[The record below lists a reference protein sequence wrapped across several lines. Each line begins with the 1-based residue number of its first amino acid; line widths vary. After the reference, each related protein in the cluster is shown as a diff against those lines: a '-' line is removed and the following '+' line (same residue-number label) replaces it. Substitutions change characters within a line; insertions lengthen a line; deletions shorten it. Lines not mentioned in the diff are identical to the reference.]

1 MTTDREKVR
10 LIFGFKLKQ
19 LRQERGLS
27 TYDLADRTG
36 LSPSYLNEIEKGK
49 KYPKTEKIFAI
60 AKALETDY
68 DALVS
73 LKVSKQLEA
82 VTELLN
88 SNILN
93 ELPLDLFGIEPGYF
107 LEMMAAAPAKL
118 SAFINTLIEI
128 GRNYDLRV
136 EQFYHSVLRT
146 YQTMHDS
153 YFDDIEQQADAFL
166 STHTMPIKPADGP
179 AYLAQVLTSEYGC
192 TVEPYDQTSQ
202 PTLLTLRS
210 VFIPERNK
218 LLINSSLSFQQ
229 TAFTL
234 GREVGY
240 RQLHLLQRPL
250 ESSMLAAAS
259 FDEVLNNFR
268 ASYFAR
274 AILMP
279 RAQVLPL
286 LTDVMTQFT
295 WQPDRVLAIMEAFAV
310 TPETFVSRVMNLLA
324 SHFGLNDLFFIRF
337 DQPIDQQR
345 FVISKELHLS
355 RLHAPHGVA
364 RDEHYC
370 RRQVALTM
378 LNDMR
383 TEQAKRRWKGQPF
396 CRAQIT
402 TYAPNGQSYFVL
414 SIAKSSPPSTT
425 NSSINLGLPL
435 TDDLR
440 NIIAFLDDP
449 AIPRTDVGD
458 TCERCPITDCTV
470 RAAPA
475 TVLARREQVAI
486 IQAQIEEL
494 RILPHPD
501 AGPPQPL
508 P

>member
-27 TYDLADRTG
+27 TYDLADKTG

-82 VTELLN
+82 VAELLN

-93 ELPLDLFGIEPGYF
+93 ELPLELFGIEPGYF

-136 EQFYHSVLRT
+136 EQFYYSVLRT
-146 YQTMHDS
+146 YQAMHDA
-153 YFDDIEQQADAFL
+153 YFDDIEQQADLFL
-166 STHTMPIKPADGP
+166 ANHPLPTAPVESP
-179 AYLAQVLTSEYGC
+179 AYLTQVLASEYGC
-192 TVEPYDQTSQ
+192 GLVTYDETSL
-202 PTLLTLRS
+202 PALATLRS
-210 VFIPERNK
+210 VFIPETNK
-218 LLINSSLSFQQ
+218 LLINKGLSVGQ

-240 RQLHLLQRPL
+240 RQLGLTQRPL

-259 FDEVLNNFR
+259 FEEVLNNFR

-274 AILMP
+274 AILIP
-279 RAQVLPL
+279 RTQVLPM
-286 LTDVMTQFT
+286 LTDILAQPT
-295 WQPDRVLAIMEAFAV
+295 WRPDRMLAAMASFAV
-310 TPETFVSRVMNLLA
+310 TPEMFLSRVMNLFA
-324 SHFGLNDLFFIRF
+324 SHFGLKDLFFIRF
-337 DQPIDQQR
+337 DQPTDQQR

-383 TEQAKRRWKGQPF
+383 TQQAEGRWNGQPF
-396 CRAQIT
+396 CQAQIT
-402 TYAPNGQSYFVL
+402 TYAPNGQAYLVL

-425 NSSINLGLPL
+425 NSSINIGLPI

-440 NIIAFLDDP
+440 HVIAFLDDP

-475 TVLARREQVAI
+475 TVLAKGEQVERVKLAI
-486 IQAQIEEL
+486 DGLREKGLDNAQ
-494 RILPHPD
+494 
-501 AGPPQPL
+501 
-508 P
+508 

>member
-27 TYDLADRTG
+27 TYDLADKTG

-60 AKALETDY
+60 AKALDTDY

-82 VTELLN
+82 VAELLN

-93 ELPLDLFGIEPGYF
+93 ELPLELFGIEPGYF

-136 EQFYHSVLRT
+136 EQFYYSVLRT
-146 YQTMHDS
+146 YQAMHDS
-153 YFDDIEQQADAFL
+153 YFEEIEAQSDQFLDKHPLPSSPADSSAFL
-166 STHTMPIKPADGP
+166 T
-179 AYLAQVLTSEYGC
+179 QVLTAEFGC
-192 TVEPYDQTSQ
+192 AVEPYDQTSQ
-202 PTLLTLRS
+202 PALLTLRS

-218 LLINSSLSFQQ
+218 LLINSKLSFQQ

-240 RQLHLLQRPL
+240 RQLSLVQRPL
-250 ESSMLAAAS
+250 ESSMLTAAS
-259 FDEVLNNFR
+259 FEEVLNNFR

-274 AILMP
+274 AMLMP
-279 RAQVLPL
+279 RARFLPL
-286 LTDVMTQFT
+286 LTDALAQLT
-295 WQPDRVLAIMEAFAV
+295 WQPDRMLAIMASFAV
-310 TPETFVSRVMNLLA
+310 TPEMFLSRVMNLIA
-324 SHFGLNDLFFIRF
+324 SYFGLNDLFFIRF
-337 DQPIDQQR
+337 NQPTDQQR

-383 TEQAKRRWKGQPF
+383 TEQAAGSWHGQPF
-396 CRAQIT
+396 CQAQIT
-402 TYAPNGQSYFVL
+402 TYVPNGQAYFVL
-414 SIAKSSPPSTT
+414 SMAKSSPPSTT

-435 TDDLR
+435 TADLR
-440 NIIAFLDDP
+440 RVIAFLDDP

-475 TVLARREQVAI
+475 TVLAKQEQVAGVKAAI
-486 IQAQIEEL
+486 AGL
-494 RILPHPD
+494 R
-501 AGPPQPL
+501 GE
-508 P
+508 

>member
-73 LKVSKQLEA
+73 LKVSKQLKA

-93 ELPLDLFGIEPGYF
+93 ELPLELFGIEPGYF

-128 GRNYDLRV
+128 GRNYDLRM

-146 YQTMHDS
+146 YQAMHDS
-153 YFDDIEQQADAFL
+153 YFDDIEQQADLFL
-166 STHTMPIKPADGP
+166 SMHTMPAKPADSP
-179 AYLAQVLTSEYGC
+179 AYLAQVLTAEYTC
-192 TVEPYDQTSQ
+192 AVEPYDRQAQ
-202 PTLLTLRS
+202 PALSTLRS
-210 VFIPERNK
+210 VFLPEANK
-218 LLINSSLSFQQ
+218 LLVNSSLSFQQ

-240 RQLHLLQRPL
+240 RQLHLTQRPL

-279 RAQVLPL
+279 RAQVLPM
-286 LTDVMTQFT
+286 LTDILAQTT
-295 WQPDRVLAIMEAFAV
+295 WQPDRILAIMATFAV
-310 TPETFVSRVMNLLA
+310 TPEMFLSRVMNLIA

-337 DQPIDQQR
+337 DQPVDQQR

-383 TEQAKRRWKGQPF
+383 TEQAKRSWKGQPF

-402 TYAPNGQSYFVL
+402 TYVPNGQAYFVL

-425 NSSINLGLPL
+425 NSSINIGLPL

-440 NIIAFLDDP
+440 RVFAFLDDP
-449 AIPRTDVGD
+449 TIPRTDVGD
-458 TCERCPITDCTV
+458 TCERCPIADCTV

-475 TVLARREQVAI
+475 TVLAKREQVDGVKAAI
-486 IQAQIEEL
+486 MGL
-494 RILPHPD
+494 RE
-501 AGPPQPL
+501 G
-508 P
+508 

>member
-1 MTTDREKVR
+1 MSTDREKVR

-82 VTELLN
+82 VAELLN

-93 ELPLDLFGIEPGYF
+93 QLPLDLFGIEPGYF
-107 LEMMAAAPAKL
+107 LEMMAAAPTKL

-136 EQFYHSVLRT
+136 EQFYYSVLRT
-146 YQTMHDS
+146 YQAMHDS
-153 YFDDIEQQADAFL
+153 YFDEIEQQADLFL
-166 STHTMPIKPADGP
+166 ANHPLPPDPADSPG
-179 AYLAQVLTSEYGC
+179 YLAQVLAAEYGC
-192 TVEPYDQTSQ
+192 IVEPYDKTTQ
-202 PTLLTLRS
+202 PALSTLRS
-210 VFIPERNK
+210 VLLPEKAK
-218 LLINSSLSFQQ
+218 LLINNSLSFQQ

-240 RQLHLLQRPL
+240 RQLNLTQRPL
-250 ESSMLAAAS
+250 ESAMLAAAS

-279 RAQVLPL
+279 RLHLLPMLTNVLAQ
-286 LTDVMTQFT
+286 TT
-295 WQPDRVLAIMEAFAV
+295 WQPDRILAIMATFAV
-310 TPETFVSRVMNLLA
+310 TPEMFLSRVMNLIA
-324 SHFGLNDLFFIRF
+324 NHFGLTDLFFIRF
-337 DQPIDQQR
+337 DQPVDQQR

-383 TEQAKRRWKGQPF
+383 TEQAKKRWKGQPF
-396 CRAQIT
+396 CQAQIT
-402 TYAPNGQSYFVL
+402 TYAPNGQAYFVL
-414 SIAKSSPPSTT
+414 SIAKASPPSTT

-440 NIIAFLDDP
+440 RVFAFLNDP

-458 TCERCPITDCTV
+458 TCERCPIADCTV

-475 TVLARREQVAI
+475 TVLAKREQVAAV
-486 IQAQIEEL
+486 QAQIALL
-494 RILPHPD
+494 RV
-501 AGPPQPL
+501 G
-508 P
+508 